1 MNWDLLWDFHDGDLI
16 EINNITILEAPLMIR
31 IWSCAN
37 SGNFSAKD
45 VGTEEENSKAAR
57 CTGTLFESCPLV
69 SNKWGLCLVESKRER
84 VSSLLSRHRIN
95 RYKGCEERSSIIT
108 IELEQMKG
116 CYGLSLELQEPRED
130 SFHNPLIGWKTL
142 LGVVL
147 KCGVTLSLHQFVK
160 TMLDYFVVV
169 AYLKELFSDIS
180 L

>member
-1 MNWDLLWDFHDGDLI
+1 
-16 EINNITILEAPLMIR
+16 
-31 IWSCAN
+31 
-37 SGNFSAKD
+37 
-45 VGTEEENSKAAR
+45 
-57 CTGTLFESCPLV
+57 
-69 SNKWGLCLVESKRER
+69 
-84 VSSLLSRHRIN
+84 
-95 RYKGCEERSSIIT
+95 
-108 IELEQMKG
+108 MKG